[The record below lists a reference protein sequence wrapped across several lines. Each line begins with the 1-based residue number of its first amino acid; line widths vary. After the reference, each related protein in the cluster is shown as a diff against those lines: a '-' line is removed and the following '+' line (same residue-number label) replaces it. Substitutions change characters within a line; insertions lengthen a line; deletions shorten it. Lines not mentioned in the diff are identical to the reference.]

1 MFTAVYTCIT
11 VDDRI
16 HGRVRVVGRVH
27 GTRPC
32 TRAVYINSRVHG
44 PSPPCTYIRSCT
56 YTAVY
61 IHDRVHRRVHSR
73 VHDRVD
79 AVYWTVYMAR
89 VQGCVHTRPCT
100 PSCTQSCS
108 HLTRRIALSCGIKI
122 SPVGS
127 LD

>member
-11 VDDRI
+11 VDDRV

-61 IHDRVHRRVHSR
+61 I
-73 VHDRVD
+73 HDRVD

-127 LD
+127 LA